1 MRDRLELRAVEP
13 DDLDQFFLHQ
23 QDPISCQ
30 MAAFI
35 GKDPSDRSVFDSHWK
50 RIMKSNDVRIRTIL
64 YENQIVGHIAK
75 FIMFEKP
82 ELTYWID
89 RKYWGKGIATESLI
103 IFLSEIKIRPI
114 FARAAKDNL
123 GSIRVL
129 EKCGFEIIAY
139 ERGFAQARG
148 KEIEEV
154 VMQLE

>member
-148 KEIEEV
+148 EEIEEV